1 MKKIFIFLFICILI
15 SGCTKTKIQP
25 VTYQEVNKFIAD
37 NYLQALDF
45 KLVGDIAIILFEDEV
60 RTGYYLL
67 YKNEDNTLKSKLAFG
82 LSDSTQ
88 PVIIY
93 ASSSAIPFVS
103 LIIKDNDLLES
114 AHSVEIVLENQ
125 TTIKDQISNKG
136 IIIPYDK
143 QDFTSYSNVI
153 IYDEYGKMIYSHN

>member
-1 MKKIFIFLFICILI
+1 M
-15 SGCTKTKIQP
+15 
-25 VTYQEVNKFIAD
+25 
-37 NYLQALDF
+37 QALDF

-125 TTIKDQISNKG
+125 TKIKAQISNKG

-143 QDFTSYSNVI
+143 QDSMSYSNVI
-153 IYDEYGKMIYSHN
+153 IYDEYDNMIYSHN

>member
-1 MKKIFIFLFICILI
+1 MKKIFIFLFIFILI

-103 LIIKDNDLLES
+103 LIIRIHVVLWQHALQCFFCCDWRES
-114 AHSVEIVLENQ
+114 VNRLIHPNIEVDVCAYL
-125 TTIKDQISNKG
+125 IKFTK
-136 IIIPYDK
+136 YD
-143 QDFTSYSNVI
+143 I
-153 IYDEYGKMIYSHN
+153 R